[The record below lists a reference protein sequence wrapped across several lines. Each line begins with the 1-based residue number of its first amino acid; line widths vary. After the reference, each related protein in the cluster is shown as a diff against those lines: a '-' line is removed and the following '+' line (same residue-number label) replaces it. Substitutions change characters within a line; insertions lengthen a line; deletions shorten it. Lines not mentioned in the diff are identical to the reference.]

1 MNIALIRII
10 SISCCF
16 NRARV
21 DCKDTYSASFFIHVA
36 QLVYA
41 KFTGCSDHVCLSI
54 SRLTEVV
61 LFCYINW
68 LFIKVFFCVFFLIMP
83 TITSFAFGFQS
94 VSSCHKPMY
103 NHLKLQEFFKGDLL
117 PPSYPH
123 CGRGVERV
131 LRALPPEPPAVFF
144 V

>member
-1 MNIALIRII
+1 M
-10 SISCCF
+10 
-16 NRARV
+16 

-68 LFIKVFFCVFFLIMP
+68 LFIKVFFLRVFFNYAYDN
-83 TITSFAFGFQS
+83 FFCFWFS
-94 VSSCHKPMY
+94 VSFQLS
-103 NHLKLQEFFKGDLL
+103 
-117 PPSYPH
+117 
-123 CGRGVERV
+123 
-131 LRALPPEPPAVFF
+131 
-144 V
+144 